1 MRLRSLPLTKL
12 PSVSRTRAAISR
24 RAASSSTFTRRSA
37 AKFASDFD
45 HHAPGIARLNHGSFG
60 ATPAPVLAA
69 TEACRARWLA
79 QPDEDYFSGA
89 LDADLQE
96 ATAAAADAI
105 GAPAEETSLVENATV
120 AAAIVFRRWCQLDG
134 TVLLPANAYGGVKAS
149 ALAAFGPQR
158 VKEWPFPFPGTTH
171 AHILDWLDQALK
183 QHDPR
188 YVIIDHVSSQPAVV
202 CPVAEMVALCRRRGV
217 AEVAVDGAHALGQVP
232 INVDAIGAD
241 YFFSNLHKWAFAAP
255 TATILHSLRG
265 LRHVVPSW
273 GAGDFAAECRWTG
286 TRDYAAMR
294 AVPAAL
300 AYLRDWRSLDGLATP
315 EFNRVGL
322 RRAVDELS
330 AAWSVDAPYHE
341 ECLGSMGMVRLP
353 AGLDLSRDVPG
364 QPVGPDS
371 VRSRLRDGLC
381 DGYGVEAAVGGFPD
395 GGFLRLSHAVYTSD
409 DDLERL
415 RDAVL
420 ELV

>member
-1 MRLRSLPLTKL
+1 MRIPSL
-12 PSVSRTRAAISR
+12 SRARAALSR
-24 RAASSSTFTRRSA
+24 RAATSSSFTRASA
-37 AKFASDFD
+37 AKFASDFA
-45 HHAPGIARLNHGSFG
+45 HHAPGVARLNHGSFG

-69 TEACRARWLA
+69 VENYRAQWLA
-79 QPDEDYFSGA
+79 QPDDEYFSGA
-89 LDADLQE
+89 LDADLQA

-105 GAPAEETSLVENATV
+105 GAPAAETALVENATV
-120 AAAIVFRRWCQLDG
+120 AAAVVFRRWSSQLDG

-149 ALAAFGPQR
+149 AQAALGPRR

-171 AHILDWLDQALK
+171 ELVLDWLDQALT

-188 YVIIDHVSSQPAVV
+188 FVLLDHVSSQPVVV

-232 INVDAIGAD
+232 VDVDAIGAD
-241 YFFSNLHKWAFAAP
+241 YSFSNLHKWAFAAP
-255 TATILHSLRG
+255 TATVLHSLRE

-273 GAGDFAAECRWTG
+273 GAGDFATESRWTG

-300 AYLRDWRSLDGLATP
+300 AYLRDWRSAGGLTAS

-322 RRAVDELS
+322 RHAVDDLQT
-330 AAWSVDAPYHE
+330 AWGVKEAYHE

-353 AGLDLSRDVPG
+353 AGLDLSKDVPG

-371 VRSRLRDGLC
+371 VRSRLRDRF
-381 DGYGVEAAVGGFPD
+381 GVEAAVGGFPE

-409 DDLERL
+409 DDIERL
-415 RDAVL
+415 RDAIL
-420 ELV
+420 ALV

>member
-1 MRLRSLPLTKL
+1 MRLRAMRPSVR
-12 PSVSRTRAAISR
+12 PSVSRMRAAISR

-37 AKFASDFD
+37 PKFAKDFD
-45 HHAPGIARLNHGSFG
+45 HHAPGVARLNHGSFG
-60 ATPAPVLAA
+60 ATPKPVLTAVE
-69 TEACRARWLA
+69 TCRTRWLA
-79 QPDEDYFSGA
+79 QPDDEYFSGA
-89 LDADLQE
+89 LDAELQA
-96 ATAAAADAI
+96 ATAAAANAI
-105 GAPAEETSLVENATV
+105 AAPVAETALVENATV
-120 AAAIVFRRWCQLDG
+120 AAAIVFRRWSKLDG

-158 VKEWPFPFPGTTH
+158 VKEWPFPFPGTSH
-171 AHILDWLDQALK
+171 ELVLDWLDQALT

-188 YVIIDHVSSQPAVV
+188 YVLLDHISSQPAVV

-232 INVDAIGAD
+232 VDVDAIGAD
-241 YFFSNLHKWAFAAP
+241 YSFSNLHKWAFAAP
-255 TATILHSLRG
+255 TATVLHSLRE
-265 LRHVVPSW
+265 LQHVVPSW
-273 GAGDFAAECRWTG
+273 GAGDFATESRWTG

-300 AYLRDWRSLDGLATP
+300 AYLQDWRSADLLTVP

-330 AAWSVDAPYHE
+330 AAWSVDAAYHE

-353 AGLDLSRDVPG
+353 ADLDLSKDVPG
-364 QPVGPDS
+364 QPVGPGS
-371 VRSRLRDGLC
+371 VRSRLRDRF
-381 DGYGVEAAVGGFPD
+381 GVEAAVGGFPD

-420 ELV
+420 ELM

>member
-1 MRLRSLPLTKL
+1 MRLHALPVTKL
-12 PSVSRTRAAISR
+12 SSVSRARAALSRKAATSSSFTRA
-24 RAASSSTFTRRSA
+24 SA
-37 AKFASDFD
+37 ARFASDFD

-60 ATPAPVLAA
+60 ATPKPVLTAVE
-69 TEACRARWLA
+69 TCRTRWLA
-79 QPDEDYFSGA
+79 QPDDEYFSGA
-89 LDADLQE
+89 LDAELQA
-96 ATAAAADAI
+96 ATAAAANAI
-105 GAPAEETSLVENATV
+105 AAPVAETALVENATV
-120 AAAIVFRRWCQLDG
+120 AAAIVFRRWSKLDG

-158 VKEWPFPFPGTTH
+158 VKEWPFPFPGTSH
-171 AHILDWLDQALK
+171 ELVLDWLDQALK

-188 YVIIDHVSSQPAVV
+188 YVVLDHVSSQPAVV
-202 CPVAEMVALCRRRGV
+202 CPVADMVALCRRRGV
-217 AEVAVDGAHALGQVP
+217 AEVAVDGAHALGQVA
-232 INVDAIGAD
+232 INVDEIGAD

-255 TATILHSLRG
+255 TATVLHSLRE
-265 LRHVVPSW
+265 LQHIVPSW
-273 GAGDFAAECRWTG
+273 GAGDFGAECRWTG

-300 AYLRDWRSLDGLATP
+300 AYLQDWRSADLLTVP

-330 AAWSVDAPYHE
+330 AAWSVDAAYHE

-353 AGLDLSRDVPG
+353 ADLDLSKDVPG
-364 QPVGPDS
+364 QPVGPGS
-371 VRSRLRDGLC
+371 VRSRLRDRF
-381 DGYGVEAAVGGFPD
+381 GVEAAVGGFPD

-420 ELV
+420 ELM

>member
-1 MRLRSLPLTKL
+1 MRIPSL
-12 PSVSRTRAAISR
+12 SRARAALSR
-24 RAASSSTFTRRSA
+24 RAATSASFTRASA

-79 QPDEDYFSGA
+79 QPDDEYFSGA
-89 LDADLQE
+89 LDDELQA

-105 GAPAEETSLVENATV
+105 GAPAAETALVENATV
-120 AAAIVFRRWCQLDG
+120 AAAIVFRRWSEG

-149 ALAAFGPQR
+149 ALAAFGPRR
-158 VKEWPFPFPGTTH
+158 VKEWPFPFPGTSH
-171 AHILDWLDQALK
+171 ELVLDWLDQALT

-188 YVIIDHVSSQPAVV
+188 YVLLDHVSSQPAVV

-217 AEVAVDGAHALGQVP
+217 AEVAVDGAHALGQVA
-232 INVDAIGAD
+232 INVDEIGAD
-241 YFFSNLHKWAFAAP
+241 YSFSNLHKWAFAAP
-255 TATILHSLRG
+255 TATVLHSLRE
-265 LRHVVPSW
+265 LQHVVPSW
-273 GAGDFAAECRWTG
+273 GAGDFATESRWTG

-300 AYLRDWRSLDGLATP
+300 AYLQDWRSAGGLTAS

-330 AAWSVDAPYHE
+330 AAWSVDAAYHE

-353 AGLDLSRDVPG
+353 AGLDLSQDVPG

-371 VRSRLRDGLC
+371 VRSRLRDR
-381 DGYGVEAAVGGFPD
+381 YGVEAAVGGFPD

-409 DDLERL
+409 DDIERL

>member
-1 MRLRSLPLTKL
+1 MRIPSL
-12 PSVSRTRAAISR
+12 SRARAALSR
-24 RAASSSTFTRRSA
+24 RAATSASFTRASA

-60 ATPAPVLAA
+60 ATPKPVLAA
-69 TEACRARWLA
+69 VETCRARWLA
-79 QPDEDYFSGA
+79 QPDDDYFSGA
-89 LDADLQE
+89 LDAELQA
-96 ATAAAADAI
+96 ATAAAAGAI
-105 GAPAEETSLVENATV
+105 GAPVAETALVENATV
-120 AAAIVFRRWCQLDG
+120 AAAIVFRRWSQLDG

-158 VKEWPFPFPGTTH
+158 VREWPFPFPGTSH
-171 AHILDWLDQALK
+171 ELVLDWLDQALK

-188 YVIIDHVSSQPAVV
+188 FVLLDHVSSQPAVV

-232 INVDAIGAD
+232 VDVDAIGAD

-255 TATILHSLRG
+255 TATVLHSLRE
-265 LRHVVPSW
+265 LQHVVPSW
-273 GAGDFAAECRWTG
+273 GAGDFAAESRWTG

-300 AYLRDWRSLDGLATP
+300 AYLQDWRSAGGLTAS

-371 VRSRLRDGLC
+371 VRSRLRDRFC
-381 DGYGVEAAVGGFPD
+381 VEAAVGGFPD

-409 DDLERL
+409 DDIERL

>member
-1 MRLRSLPLTKL
+1 MRLHAMH
-12 PSVSRTRAAISR
+12 PSVSRARAAISR

-37 AKFASDFD
+37 ANFASDFD
-45 HHAPGIARLNHGSFG
+45 HHAPAIARLNHGSFG
-60 ATPAPVLAA
+60 ATPEPVLAA

-79 QPDEDYFSGA
+79 QPDDEYFSGA
-89 LDADLQE
+89 LDAELQA

-105 GAPAEETSLVENATV
+105 AAPVAETALVENATV
-120 AAAIVFRRWCQLDG
+120 AAAVVFRRWSSQLEG

-149 ALAAFGPQR
+149 AQAAFGPRR

-171 AHILDWLDQALK
+171 ELVLDWLDQALK

-188 YVIIDHVSSQPAVV
+188 FVLLDHVSSQPAVV

-217 AEVAVDGAHALGQVP
+217 AEVAVDGAHALGQVA
-232 INVDAIGAD
+232 INVDEIGAD
-241 YFFSNLHKWAFAAP
+241 YYFSNLHKWAFAAP
-255 TATILHSLRG
+255 TATVLHSLRRE
-265 LRHVVPSW
+265 LQHVVPSW

-300 AYLRDWRSLDGLATP
+300 AYLQDWRSADELTAP

-353 AGLDLSRDVPG
+353 AGLDLSKDVPG

-371 VRSRLRDGLC
+371 VRSRLRDRF
-381 DGYGVEAAVGGFPD
+381 GVEAAVGGFPE

-409 DDLERL
+409 DDIGRL

>member
-1 MRLRSLPLTKL
+1 MRIPSL
-12 PSVSRTRAAISR
+12 SRARAALSR
-24 RAASSSTFTRRSA
+24 RAATSASFTRASA
-37 AKFASDFD
+37 AAFASDFD
-45 HHAPGIARLNHGSFG
+45 HHAPDIARLNHGSFG

-79 QPDEDYFSGA
+79 QPDDEYFSGA

-105 GAPAEETSLVENATV
+105 GAPAAETALVENATV
-120 AAAIVFRRWCQLDG
+120 AAAIVFRRWSQQLEG

-149 ALAAFGPQR
+149 ALAAFGPRR

-171 AHILDWLDQALK
+171 EHILDWLDQALK

-188 YVIIDHVSSQPAVV
+188 YVMLDHVSSQPAVV

-217 AEVAVDGAHALGQVP
+217 DEVAVDGAHALGQVP
-232 INVDAIGAD
+232 VDVDAIGAD
-241 YFFSNLHKWAFAAP
+241 YSFSNLHKWAFAAP
-255 TATILHSLRG
+255 TATVLHSLRE
-265 LRHVVPSW
+265 LQHVVPSW
-273 GAGDFAAECRWTG
+273 GAGDFATESRWTG

-300 AYLRDWRSLDGLATP
+300 AYLQDWRSADSLTAP

-330 AAWSVDAPYHE
+330 AAWSVDAAYHE
-341 ECLGSMGMVRLP
+341 DCLGSMGMVRLP
-353 AGLDLSRDVPG
+353 AGLDLSKDVPG

-371 VRSRLRDGLC
+371 VRSRLRDR
-381 DGYGVEAAVGGFPD
+381 YGVEAAVGGFPD

-409 DDLERL
+409 DDVERL

>member
-1 MRLRSLPLTKL
+1 MRLHALPVTKL
-12 PSVSRTRAAISR
+12 SSVSRARAALSRKAATSSSFTRA
-24 RAASSSTFTRRSA
+24 SA

-60 ATPAPVLAA
+60 ATPAPVLTAVE
-69 TEACRARWLA
+69 TCRARWLA
-79 QPDEDYFSGA
+79 QPDDEYFSGA

-105 GAPAEETSLVENATV
+105 GAPAAETALVENATV
-120 AAAIVFRRWCQLDG
+120 AAAIVFRRWSQQLEG

-149 ALAAFGPQR
+149 ALAAFGPRR

-171 AHILDWLDQALK
+171 EHILDWLDQALK

-188 YVIIDHVSSQPAVV
+188 YVMLDHVSSQPAVV

-217 AEVAVDGAHALGQVP
+217 AEVAVDGAHALGQVA
-232 INVDAIGAD
+232 IDVDAIGAD
-241 YFFSNLHKWAFAAP
+241 YCFSNLHKWAFAAP
-255 TATILHSLRG
+255 TATVLHSLRE
-265 LRHVVPSW
+265 LQHVVPSW
-273 GAGDFAAECRWTG
+273 GAGDFATESRWTG

-300 AYLRDWRSLDGLATP
+300 AYLQDWRSADGLTAP

-322 RRAVDELS
+322 RRAVDDLQT
-330 AAWSVDAPYHE
+330 AWGVDEAYHE

-353 AGLDLSRDVPG
+353 AGLDLSADMPG

-371 VRSRLRDGLC
+371 VRSRLRDR
-381 DGYGVEAAVGGFPD
+381 YGVEAAVGGFPE

-409 DDLERL
+409 DDIERL

>member
-1 MRLRSLPLTKL
+1 MRLHAVQRTTRQFLL
-12 PSVSRTRAAISR
+12 RTRAAISR

-37 AKFASDFD
+37 AKFANDFD
-45 HHAPGIARLNHGSFG
+45 HHALGVARLNHGSFG
-60 ATPAPVLAA
+60 ATPKPVLAA
-69 TEACRARWLA
+69 VETCRARWLA
-79 QPDEDYFSGA
+79 QPDDEYFSGA
-89 LDADLQE
+89 LDAELQA
-96 ATAAAADAI
+96 ATAAAAGAI
-105 GAPAEETSLVENATV
+105 GAPVAETALVENATV
-120 AAAIVFRRWCQLDG
+120 AAAIVFRRWSQLDG

-158 VKEWPFPFPGTTH
+158 VKEWPFPFPGTSH
-171 AHILDWLDQALK
+171 ELVLDWLDQALK

-188 YVIIDHVSSQPAVV
+188 YVLLDHISSQPAVV

-232 INVDAIGAD
+232 VDVDAIGAD
-241 YFFSNLHKWAFAAP
+241 YSFSNLHKWAFAAP
-255 TATILHSLRG
+255 TATVLHSLRE
-265 LRHVVPSW
+265 LQHVVPSW
-273 GAGDFAAECRWTG
+273 GAGDFATESRWTG

-300 AYLRDWRSLDGLATP
+300 AYLRDWRSADDLAAP

-330 AAWSVDAPYHE
+330 AAWSVDAAYHK

-353 AGLDLSRDVPG
+353 AGLDLSKDVPG

-371 VRSRLRDGLC
+371 VRSRLRDR
-381 DGYGVEAAVGGFPD
+381 YGVEAAVGGFPD